1 MSAGDD
7 AARLN
12 GRGGASFAAPL
23 MRSLQ
28 SWLTFVAVPVL
39 ALALWEGA
47 GRAGLLPTGLIPTPS
62 MAVAAWYAWA
72 FGPDTGGFNA
82 YSGTWGG
89 VVVNSTVR
97 VAQGYVLAVLIA
109 VPAGILIG
117 WSRVIARLFDPT
129 IQSLRPIPITAWLPF
144 SIAMFGIKDYGAI
157 FLICLGAFYPIL
169 INTTHGARSL
179 DQNLL
184 RAALMMGASPRT
196 ILFRVVLPNAL
207 PAIFAGMRI
216 GAGIAWSAVI
226 VAELVAVKSGLGYV
240 LWDAY
245 YIGRMDVVVADMASI
260 GVLGFLTDRLLI
272 ALEHRLIRWRHI
284 R

>member
-1 MSAGDD
+1 MSAPD
-7 AARLN
+7 AAAEIRRGVA
-12 GRGGASFAAPL
+12 GRFGAGLPNRGL
-23 MRSLQ
+23 VVL
-28 SWLTFVAVPVL
+28 VPL
-39 ALALWEGA
+39 ALLCLWEAAGA
-47 GRAGLLPTGLIPTPS
+47 ANLLPTGLIPTPT
-62 MAVAAWYAWA
+62 MVVRAWYVWT

-82 YSGTWGG
+82 YSGTWGD
-89 VVVNSTVR
+89 VVANSAQR
-97 VAQGYVLAVLIA
+97 VVQGYLLAVLLG
-109 VPAGILIG
+109 VPTGIVIG
-117 WSRVIARLFDPT
+117 WSTLAAKLVDPT
-129 IQSLRPIPITAWLPF
+129 LQSLRPIPITAWLPF

-169 INTTHGARSL
+169 INATHGGRSL
-179 DQNLL
+179 DQNLH
-184 RAALMMGASPRT
+184 RAALMMGASSRT

-260 GVLGFLTDRLLI
+260 GLLGFLTDCLLI
-272 ALEHRLIRWRHI
+272 ALERRLVRWRHVA
-284 R
+284 

>member
-1 MSAGDD
+1 MSASGTG
-7 AARLN
+7 RVV
-12 GRGGASFAAPL
+12 GRGPALAGVPALPAWLVVLIVPAA
-23 MRSLQ
+23 
-28 SWLTFVAVPVL
+28 T
-39 ALALWEGA
+39 LALWELA
-47 GRAGLLPTGLIPTPS
+47 GRAGLLPTGLIPTP
-62 MAVAAWYAWA
+62 MMTAKAWYVWT
-72 FGPDTGGFNA
+72 FGPDSGGFNA

-89 VVVNSTVR
+89 VVANSAQR

-109 VPAGILIG
+109 VPTGILIG
-117 WSRVIARLFDPT
+117 WSAVVARLIDPT

-184 RAALMMGASPRT
+184 RAALMMGASSRT

-272 ALEHRLIRWRHI
+272 ALEHRLIRWRYV

>member
-1 MSAGDD
+1 MV
-7 AARLN
+7 L
-12 GRGGASFAAPL
+12 
-23 MRSLQ
+23 
-28 SWLTFVAVPVL
+28 VVPV
-39 ALALWEGA
+39 ATLALWELA
-47 GRAGLLPTGLIPTPS
+47 GRAGMLPTGLIPTPS
-62 MAVAAWYAWA
+62 MTVNAWYVWT

-89 VVVNSTVR
+89 VVLNSGQR
-97 VAQGYVLAVLIA
+97 VVQGYILAVLIA
-109 VPAGILIG
+109 VPVGILIG
-117 WSRVIARLFDPT
+117 WSSVVARLIDPT

-169 INTTHGARSL
+169 ISTTHGARSL
-179 DQNLL
+179 DLNLL
-184 RAALMMGASPRT
+184 RAAQMMGASSRT

-272 ALEHRLIRWRHI
+272 ALEHRLLRWRHV

>member
-1 MSAGDD
+1 MSAEDNTAT
-7 AARLN
+7 AA
-12 GRGGASFAAPL
+12 GRGVEGVGAL
-23 MRSLQ
+23 IGRSWPN
-28 SWLTFVAVPVL
+28 WLSLVVVPVVL
-39 ALALWEGA
+39 LTLWETA
-47 GRAGLLPTGLIPTPS
+47 GRAGLLPTGLIPTPL
-62 MAVAAWYAWA
+62 MTVNAWYVWT

-82 YSGTWGG
+82 YSGTWTG
-89 VVVNSTVR
+89 VVGNSAQR
-97 VAQGYVLAVLIA
+97 VLQGYLLAVLLA
-109 VPAGILIG
+109 VPTGILIG
-117 WSRVIARLFDPT
+117 WSAAVARLIDPT

-144 SIAMFGIKDYGAI
+144 SIAMFGIKEYGAI

-184 RAALMMGASPRT
+184 RAAMMMGASSRT

-272 ALEHRLIRWRHI
+272 ALEHRLVRWQHI

>member
-7 AARLN
+7 AAGLN
-12 GRGGASFAAPL
+12 GRGGGSIAAPVL
-23 MRSLQ
+23 KSLP
-28 SWLTFVAVPVL
+28 SWLTLLAVPVL
-39 ALALWEGA
+39 ALVLWEGA
-47 GRAGLLPTGLIPTPS
+47 GRAGILPTGLIPTPS
-62 MAVAAWYAWA
+62 MTVDAWYVWA

-89 VVVNSTVR
+89 VVVNSAER
-97 VAQGYVLAVLIA
+97 VVQGYVLAVLIA

-117 WSRVIARLFDPT
+117 WSSVIARLFDPT

-184 RAALMMGASPRT
+184 RAALMMGASSRT

-207 PAIFAGMRI
+207 PAIFAGMWI

-272 ALEHRLIRWRHI
+272 ALEHRLIRWRHV

>member
-1 MSAGDD
+1 MSAADN
-7 AARLN
+7 AA
-12 GRGGASFAAPL
+12 GTAGGGGEGFAAQARRPL
-23 MRSLQ
+23 PA
-28 SWLTFVAVPVL
+28 WLTVVLVPLGVL
-39 ALALWEGA
+39 AIWEAA
-47 GRAGLLPTGLIPTPS
+47 GRLGVLPTGLIPTPS
-62 MAVAAWYAWA
+62 MTVSAWHVWT
-72 FGPDTGGFNA
+72 FGPDSGGFNA

-89 VVVNSTVR
+89 VVLNSAER
-97 VAQGYVLAVLIA
+97 VVQGYVLAVLIA
-109 VPAGILIG
+109 VPVGILIG
-117 WSRVIARLFDPT
+117 WSSVVARLIDPT

-179 DQNLL
+179 DLNLL
-184 RAALMMGASPRT
+184 RAAQMMGASSRT

-272 ALEHRLIRWRHI
+272 AVEHRLLRWRHA

>member
-1 MSAGDD
+1 MSAGETTTRSDD
-7 AARLN
+7 
-12 GRGGASFAAPL
+12 RGAEGLGALAV
-23 MRSLQ
+23 RSLPG
-28 SWLTFVAVPVL
+28 WLSVTIVPVVL
-39 ALALWEGA
+39 LVLWEAA
-47 GRAGLLPTGLIPTPS
+47 GRAGILPTGLIPTPT
-62 MAVAAWYAWA
+62 MTVNAWYVWT
-72 FGPDTGGFNA
+72 FGPDSGGFNA

-89 VVVNSTVR
+89 VVANSAQR
-97 VAQGYVLAVLIA
+97 VVQGYVLAVLLA
-109 VPAGILIG
+109 VPVGILIG
-117 WSRVIARLFDPT
+117 WSSVVARLIDPT

-144 SIAMFGIKDYGAI
+144 SIAMFGIKEYGAI

-184 RAALMMGASPRT
+184 RAAMMMGASSRT

-245 YIGRMDVVVADMASI
+245 YIGRMDIVVADMASI
-260 GVLGFLTDRLLI
+260 GFLGFLTDRLLI

>member
-1 MSAGDD
+1 MSADG
-7 AARLN
+7 AARPAS
-12 GRGGASFAAPL
+12 RGIGVPGL
-23 MRSLQ
+23 PP
-28 SWLTFVAVPVL
+28 WLVVLVVPVL
-39 ALALWEGA
+39 TLALWELA
-47 GRAGLLPTGLIPTPS
+47 GRGGLLPTGLIPTPS
-62 MAVAAWYAWA
+62 MTVNAWYVWT

-89 VVVNSTVR
+89 VVLNSAER
-97 VAQGYVLAVLIA
+97 VVQGYVLAVLIA

-117 WSRVIARLFDPT
+117 WSSVVARLIDPT

-179 DQNLL
+179 DLNLL
-184 RAALMMGASPRT
+184 RAAQMMGASSRT

-272 ALEHRLIRWRHI
+272 ALEHRLLRWRHA

>member
-1 MSAGDD
+1 MSAEDNTAT
-7 AARLN
+7 AA
-12 GRGGASFAAPL
+12 GRGVEGVGAL
-23 MRSLQ
+23 IGRSWPN
-28 SWLTFVAVPVL
+28 WLSRVVVPVVL
-39 ALALWEGA
+39 LTLWETA
-47 GRAGLLPTGLIPTPS
+47 GRAGLLPTGLIPTPL
-62 MAVAAWYAWA
+62 MTVNAWYVWT

-82 YSGTWGG
+82 YSGTWTG
-89 VVVNSTVR
+89 VVGNSAQR
-97 VAQGYVLAVLIA
+97 VLQGYLLAVLLA
-109 VPAGILIG
+109 VPTGILIG
-117 WSRVIARLFDPT
+117 WSAAVARLIDPT

-144 SIAMFGIKDYGAI
+144 SIAMFGIKEYGAI

-184 RAALMMGASPRT
+184 RAAMMMGASSRT

-272 ALEHRLIRWRHI
+272 ALEHRLVRWQHI

>member
-1 MSAGDD
+1 MTSGEAG
-7 AARLN
+7 AHVRRGVA
-12 GRGGASFAAPL
+12 GRFGPGFP
-23 MRSLQ
+23 
-28 SWLTFVAVPVL
+28 SWGLVVLVPL
-39 ALALWEGA
+39 ALLCLWEAAGA
-47 GRAGLLPTGLIPTPS
+47 AGLLPTGLIPTPT
-62 MAVAAWYAWA
+62 MVVRAWYVWT

-82 YSGTWGG
+82 YSGTWGD
-89 VVVNSTVR
+89 VVANSAQR
-97 VAQGYVLAVLIA
+97 VVLGYALAVLLA
-109 VPAGILIG
+109 VPIGILIG
-117 WSRVIARLFDPT
+117 WSTLVAKLVDPT
-129 IQSLRPIPITAWLPF
+129 LQSLRPIPITAWLPF

-169 INTTHGARSL
+169 INATHGARSL
-179 DQNLL
+179 EQNLH
-184 RAALMMGASPRT
+184 RAALMMGASSRT

-272 ALEHRLIRWRHI
+272 AIEKRLIRWRHVV
-284 R
+284 

>member
-1 MSAGDD
+1 MSADD
-7 AARLN
+7 NTATAA
-12 GRGGASFAAPL
+12 GRGAEGFGAL
-23 MRSLQ
+23 LGRSWPN
-28 SWLTFVAVPVL
+28 WLSLVIVPVVL
-39 ALALWEGA
+39 LTLWETA
-47 GRAGLLPTGLIPTPS
+47 GRAGLLPTGLIPTPL
-62 MAVAAWYAWA
+62 MTLNAWYVWT

-82 YSGTWGG
+82 YSGTWTG
-89 VVVNSTVR
+89 VVGNSAQR
-97 VAQGYVLAVLIA
+97 VLQGYLLAVLLA
-109 VPAGILIG
+109 VPTGILIG
-117 WSRVIARLFDPT
+117 WSAAVARLIDPT

-144 SIAMFGIKDYGAI
+144 SIAMFGIKEYGAI

-184 RAALMMGASPRT
+184 RAAMMMGASSRT

-272 ALEHRLIRWRHI
+272 ALEHRLVRWQHI

>member
-1 MSAGDD
+1 MSVDGTVRPARPGVGTAGVPGLP
-7 AARLN
+7 A
-12 GRGGASFAAPL
+12 
-23 MRSLQ
+23 
-28 SWLTFVAVPVL
+28 WLVVLIVPV
-39 ALALWEGA
+39 ATLALWELA
-47 GRAGLLPTGLIPTPS
+47 GRAGILPTGLIPTPS
-62 MAVAAWYAWA
+62 MTVDAWYVWT
-72 FGPDTGGFNA
+72 FGPDSGGFNA

-89 VVVNSTVR
+89 VVLNSAQR
-97 VAQGYVLAVLIA
+97 VVQGYVLAVLIA
-109 VPAGILIG
+109 VPVGILIG
-117 WSRVIARLFDPT
+117 WSSVVARLIDPT

-169 INTTHGARSL
+169 ISTTHGARSL
-179 DQNLL
+179 DLNLL
-184 RAALMMGASPRT
+184 RAAQMMGASSRT

-272 ALEHRLIRWRHI
+272 ALEHRLLRWRHV

>member
-1 MSAGDD
+1 MSVGGTSQSVERGAGI
-7 AARLN
+7 A
-12 GRGGASFAAPL
+12 GVPL
-23 MRSLQ
+23 LRALPA
-28 SWLTFVAVPVL
+28 WLVVLIVPAVT
-39 ALALWEGA
+39 LALWELA
-47 GRAGLLPTGLIPTPS
+47 GRAGALPTGLIPSPPMTLDP
-62 MAVAAWYAWA
+62 WYVWA
-72 FGPDTGGFNA
+72 FGPDSGGFNA

-89 VVVNSTVR
+89 VVANSAQR

-109 VPAGILIG
+109 VPTGILIG
-117 WSRVIARLFDPT
+117 WSAVVARLIDPT

-184 RAALMMGASPRT
+184 RAAQMMGASSRT

-260 GVLGFLTDRLLI
+260 GFLGFLTDRLII
-272 ALEHRLIRWRHI
+272 ALEHRLVRWRHV

>member
-1 MSAGDD
+1 MSAGESTTRSDGRD
-7 AARLN
+7 AEGL
-12 GRGGASFAAPL
+12 GALAV
-23 MRSLQ
+23 RSIPG
-28 SWLTFVAVPVL
+28 WLTVTIVPVVL
-39 ALALWEGA
+39 LVLWETA
-47 GRAGLLPTGLIPTPS
+47 GRAGILPTGLIPTPT
-62 MAVAAWYAWA
+62 MTVNAWYVWT
-72 FGPDTGGFNA
+72 FGPDSGGFNA

-89 VVVNSTVR
+89 VVANSAQR
-97 VAQGYVLAVLIA
+97 VVQGYVLAVLLA
-109 VPAGILIG
+109 VPIGILIG
-117 WSRVIARLFDPT
+117 WSSVVARLIDPT

-144 SIAMFGIKDYGAI
+144 SIAMFGIKEYGAI

-184 RAALMMGASPRT
+184 RAAMMMGASSRT

-260 GVLGFLTDRLLI
+260 GFLGFLTDRLII
-272 ALEHRLIRWRHI
+272 ALEHRLVRWRHV

>member
-1 MSAGDD
+1 MSAGASTGAVAR
-7 AARLN
+7 AA
-12 GRGGASFAAPL
+12 AWAPL
-23 MRSLQ
+23 IAAIP
-28 SWLTFVAVPVL
+28 SWLTVLIVPAATL
-39 ALALWEGA
+39 TLWELA

-62 MAVAAWYAWA
+62 MTIDAWYVWT

-89 VVVNSTVR
+89 VIANSAER

-109 VPAGILIG
+109 VPIGILIG
-117 WSRVIARLFDPT
+117 WSAAVARLIDPT

-179 DQNLL
+179 DQSLL
-184 RAALMMGASPRT
+184 RAALMMGASSRT

-260 GVLGFLTDRLLI
+260 GALGFLTDRLLI
-272 ALEHRLIRWRHI
+272 ALERRLIRWRHVH
-284 R
+284 

>member
-1 MSAGDD
+1 MSASGTSRPID
-7 AARLN
+7 
-12 GRGGASFAAPL
+12 RGAGFAGVPALPA
-23 MRSLQ
+23 
-28 SWLTFVAVPVL
+28 WLVVLIVPV
-39 ALALWEGA
+39 ATLALWELA
-47 GRAGLLPTGLIPTPS
+47 GRVGLLPTGLIPTPTM
-62 MAVAAWYAWA
+62 MANAWYVWA

-89 VVVNSTVR
+89 VVANSAQR

-109 VPAGILIG
+109 VPTGILIG
-117 WSRVIARLFDPT
+117 WSAVVARLLDPT

-144 SIAMFGIKDYGAI
+144 SIAMFGIQDYGAI

-184 RAALMMGASPRT
+184 RAALMMGASSRV

-272 ALEHRLIRWRHI
+272 ALEHRLIRWRYV